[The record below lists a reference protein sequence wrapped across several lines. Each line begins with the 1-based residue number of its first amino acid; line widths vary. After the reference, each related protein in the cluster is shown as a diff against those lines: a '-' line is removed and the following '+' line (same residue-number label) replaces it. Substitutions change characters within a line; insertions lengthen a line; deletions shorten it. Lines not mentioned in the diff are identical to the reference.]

1 MNSCG
6 VSGGNNSLID
16 MEEELEREKDEIRE
30 RVNAKYPKSDISN
43 NLESL
48 RQIRETPDFPKTSVA
63 SNEPSGILREANL
76 YEDKLAQLRKKI
88 SKIQTATFN
97 ARNTFHQ
104 TSNLPPTGGW
114 PTEENEDRIKATTEQ

>member
-30 RVNAKYPKSDISN
+30 RVNAKYPKSDPSN

-48 RQIRETPDFPKTSVA
+48 KQIRETSDFPKTSTA
-63 SNEPSGILREANL
+63 SNELSGILREAKL
-76 YEDKLAQLRKKI
+76 YEDKLAQVRKKI

-97 ARNTFHQ
+97 AKNTFH
-104 TSNLPPTGGW
+104 
-114 PTEENEDRIKATTEQ
+114 